1 MSRNILVAVAWPYA
15 SGSLHLGHLAG
26 AYLPADIFA
35 RYHRLAGNRVLM
47 VSGSD
52 AHGTPITV
60 RADQEG
66 VAPVDIVSRYHPE
79 ILGYWKTLGISFDLF
94 TTTMTEVHREV
105 TWDIFRRHR
114 ERGTIVEGTSLQFF
128 DPEKNRF
135 LPDRYVEGTCP
146 HCGYNDA
153 RGDQCDNC
161 GRTLDAVDLIN
172 PRSRLSGAT
181 PIQKESKHWF
191 LRLGAF
197 EEQVKSWLEG
207 QTTWRRHVKNWA
219 LGMIAEGLPDR
230 AITRDLTWGVPIP
243 PEADT
248 LGPGKR
254 IYVWFEAVIG
264 YLSAAKEWAAL
275 QGTPEAWRDWWQNPD
290 AESYY
295 FVGKDNIPFH
305 TVIWPALLL
314 GYGEHNLPTDVPANQ
329 YVTFKGARASK
340 SRGVGRAISWYAE
353 RLEPDALR
361 YAVASILPETNDTD
375 LSEDDIIRRVNEE
388 LVSTWGNLVNR
399 VVTITARNF
408 DGKVPEPGTL
418 TVADQDIVD
427 SADRT
432 LATTG
437 ELIEKVELR
446 AALRSA
452 MEGAGV
458 VNAYLNA
465 TEPWKLVKTDPPRA
479 ATVLWTALQAIAA
492 LGVAFTPF
500 LPFSSLVLQGIL
512 GVEEAG
518 WRRPDLTGG
527 KPLGEIAPLFA
538 KIPDE
543 VFDEES

>member
-1 MSRNILVAVAWPYA
+1 VNRHILVAVAWPYA

-35 RYHRLAGNRVLM
+35 RYHRLAGNKVLM

-60 RADQEG
+60 KADQEG
-66 VAPVDIVSRYHPE
+66 IDPIEVVNRYHPE

-94 TTTMTEVHREV
+94 TTTMTDTHREV
-105 TWDIFRRHR
+105 TWDIFRKHR
-114 ERGTIVEGTSLQFF
+114 ERGTIVEGISLQFF

-146 HCGYNDA
+146 HCGYNEA

-161 GRTLDAVDLIN
+161 GRTLDATDLLN
-172 PRSRLSGAT
+172 PRSSLSGAT
-181 PIQKESKHWF
+181 PVQKESKHWF

-197 EEQVKSWLEG
+197 DDQVKSWLTG

-219 LGMIAEGLPDR
+219 LGMIEEGLPDR
-230 AITRDLTWGVPIP
+230 AITRDLGWGVPIP

-248 LGPGKR
+248 LGPGKK

-264 YLSAAKEWAAL
+264 YLSAAKEWA
-275 QGTPEAWRDWWQNPD
+275 QIKGTPEAWRDWWQNPE

-305 TVIWPALLL
+305 TVIWPAMLL

-340 SRGVGRAISWYAE
+340 SRGVGRAIGWYAE

-361 YAVASILPETNDTD
+361 YAVASVLPETNDTD
-375 LSEDDIIRRVNEE
+375 LSDDDIIRRVNDE

-399 VVTITARNF
+399 VLAITARNF
-408 DGKVPEPGTL
+408 DGKVPEPAQL
-418 TVADQDIVD
+418 SSADQEVVD
-427 SADRT
+427 SADRA
-432 LATTG
+432 LASTG

-446 AALRSA
+446 AALRAA

-465 TEPWKLVKTDPPRA
+465 TEPWKLVKTDPTRA
-479 ATVLWTALQAIAA
+479 GTVLWTALQAIAG
-492 LGVAFTPF
+492 LGVAFSPF
-500 LPFSSLVLQGIL
+500 LPFTGDRLQAML
-512 GVEEAG
+512 GVETVD
-518 WRRPDLTGG
+518 WNRPPLPGG
-527 KPLGEIAPLFA
+527 TVLGEIAALFA
-538 KIPDE
+538 KLPDE

>member
-1 MSRNILVAVAWPYA
+1 VNRYILVAVAWPYA

-35 RYHRLAGNRVLM
+35 RYHRLAGNKVLM

-60 RADQEG
+60 KADQDGIDPIE
-66 VAPVDIVSRYHPE
+66 VVNRYHPE

-94 TTTMTEVHREV
+94 TTTMTDTHREV
-105 TWDIFRRHR
+105 TWDIFRKHR
-114 ERGTIVEGTSLQFF
+114 ERGTIVEGISLQFF

-146 HCGYNDA
+146 HCGYNEA

-161 GRTLDAVDLIN
+161 GRTLDATDLLN
-172 PRSRLSGAT
+172 PRSSLSGAT
-181 PIQKESKHWF
+181 PVQKESKHWF

-197 EEQVKSWLEG
+197 DDQVKSWLTG

-219 LGMIAEGLPDR
+219 LGMIEEGLPDR
-230 AITRDLTWGVPIP
+230 AITRDLGWGVPIP

-248 LGPGKR
+248 LGPGKK

-264 YLSAAKEWAAL
+264 YLSAAKEWA
-275 QGTPEAWRDWWQNPD
+275 QIKGTPEAWRDWWQNPE

-305 TVIWPALLL
+305 TVIWPAMLL

-340 SRGVGRAISWYAE
+340 SRGVGRAIGWYAE

-361 YAVASILPETNDTD
+361 YAVASVLPETNDTD
-375 LSEDDIIRRVNEE
+375 LSDDDIIRRVNDE

-399 VVTITARNF
+399 VLAITARNF
-408 DGKVPEPGTL
+408 DGKVPEPAQL
-418 TVADQDIVD
+418 SSADQEIVD
-427 SADRT
+427 SADRA
-432 LATTG
+432 LASTG

-446 AALRSA
+446 AALRAA

-465 TEPWKLVKTDPPRA
+465 TEPWKLVKTDPTRA
-479 ATVLWTALQAIAA
+479 GTVLWTALQAIAG
-492 LGVAFTPF
+492 LGVAFSPF
-500 LPFSSLVLQGIL
+500 LPFTGDRLQAML
-512 GVEEAG
+512 GVETVD
-518 WRRPDLTGG
+518 WNRPPLPGG
-527 KPLGEIAPLFA
+527 TVLGEIAALFA
-538 KIPDE
+538 KLPDE

>member
-1 MSRNILVAVAWPYA
+1 MNRHILVAVAWPYA

-35 RYHRLAGNRVLM
+35 RYHRLAGNKVLM

-60 RADQEG
+60 KADQEG
-66 VAPVDIVSRYHPE
+66 IDPIEVVNRYHPE
-79 ILGYWKTLGISFDLF
+79 ILEYWKTLGISFDLF
-94 TTTMTEVHREV
+94 TTTMTDTHREV
-105 TWDIFRRHR
+105 TWDIFRKHR
-114 ERGTIVEGTSLQFF
+114 ERGTIVEGMSLQFF

-146 HCGYNDA
+146 HCGYNEA

-161 GRTLDAVDLIN
+161 GRTLDATELLN
-172 PRSRLSGAT
+172 PRSSLSGAT
-181 PIQKESKHWF
+181 PVQKESKHWF

-197 EEQVKSWLEG
+197 DDQVKSWLTG

-219 LGMIAEGLPDR
+219 LGMIEEGLPDR
-230 AITRDLTWGVPIP
+230 AITRDLGWGVPIP

-248 LGPGKR
+248 LGPGKK

-264 YLSAAKEWAAL
+264 YLSAAKEWA
-275 QGTPEAWRDWWQNPD
+275 QIKGTPEAWRDWWQNPE

-305 TVIWPALLL
+305 TVIWPAMLL

-340 SRGVGRAISWYAE
+340 SRGVGRAIGWYAE

-361 YAVASILPETNDTD
+361 YAVASVLPETNDTD
-375 LSEDDIIRRVNEE
+375 LSDDDIIRRVNDE

-399 VVTITARNF
+399 VLAITARNF
-408 DGKVPEPGTL
+408 DGRVPEPAQL
-418 TVADQDIVD
+418 SSADQEVVD
-427 SADRT
+427 SADRA
-432 LATTG
+432 LASTG

-446 AALRSA
+446 AALRAA

-465 TEPWKLVKTDPPRA
+465 TEPWKLVKTDPTRA
-479 ATVLWTALQAIAA
+479 GTVLWTALQAIAG
-492 LGVAFTPF
+492 LGVAFSPF
-500 LPFSSLVLQGIL
+500 LPFTGDRLQAML
-512 GVEEAG
+512 GVKTVD
-518 WRRPDLTGG
+518 WNRPPLPGG
-527 KPLGEIAPLFA
+527 TVLGEIAALFA
-538 KIPDE
+538 KLPDE

>member
-1 MSRNILVAVAWPYA
+1 MNRHILVAVAWPYA

-35 RYHRLAGNRVLM
+35 RYHRLAGNKVLM

-60 RADQEG
+60 KADQEG
-66 VAPVDIVSRYHPE
+66 IDPIEVVNRYHPE

-94 TTTMTEVHREV
+94 TTTMTDTHREV
-105 TWDIFRRHR
+105 TWDIFRKHR
-114 ERGTIVEGTSLQFF
+114 ERGTIVEGISLQFF

-146 HCGYNDA
+146 HCGYNEA

-161 GRTLDAVDLIN
+161 GRTLDATDLLN
-172 PRSRLSGAT
+172 PRSSLSGAT
-181 PIQKESKHWF
+181 PVQKESKHWF

-197 EEQVKSWLEG
+197 DDQVKSWLTG

-219 LGMIAEGLPDR
+219 LGMIEEGLPDR
-230 AITRDLTWGVPIP
+230 AITRDLGWGVPIP

-248 LGPGKR
+248 LGPGKK

-264 YLSAAKEWAAL
+264 YLSAAKEWA
-275 QGTPEAWRDWWQNPD
+275 QINGTPEAWRDWWQNPE

-305 TVIWPALLL
+305 TVIWPAMLL

-340 SRGVGRAISWYAE
+340 SRGVGRAIGWYAE

-361 YAVASILPETNDTD
+361 YAVASVLPETNDTD
-375 LSEDDIIRRVNEE
+375 LSDDDIIRRVNDE

-399 VVTITARNF
+399 VLAITARNF
-408 DGKVPEPGTL
+408 DGKVPEPAQL
-418 TVADQDIVD
+418 SSADQEIVD
-427 SADRT
+427 SADRA
-432 LATTG
+432 LASTG
-437 ELIEKVELR
+437 ELIKKVELR
-446 AALRSA
+446 AALRAA

-465 TEPWKLVKTDPPRA
+465 TEPWKLVKTDPTRA
-479 ATVLWTALQAIAA
+479 GTVLWTALQAIAG
-492 LGVAFTPF
+492 LGVAFSPF
-500 LPFSSLVLQGIL
+500 LPFTGDRLQAML
-512 GVEEAG
+512 GVETVD
-518 WRRPDLTGG
+518 WNRPPLPGG
-527 KPLGEIAPLFA
+527 TVLGEIAALFT
-538 KIPDE
+538 KLPDE